1 MSSTVPGEKL
11 SPTQPF
17 PTRPLPFELQ
27 GRKEEHLIDYTPEI
41 RQKALEYARAHNLF
55 VPFFNPP
62 VVADA
67 PDSDWPGAGLACP
80 GGNGGA
86 NIYSPAVADPVTGV
100 MFVASSSQCDAYL
113 LMPGAKSP
121 LNEKNQTGTTPS
133 EWSRAVGAAAGR
145 SRQVSPERAT
155 IDGLSIWKGPVGRIT
170 AIDMNT
176 GEHAWVIPNGDAD
189 PEVQKTIREHPLL
202 QGVAG
207 VPINPGRPGFPVMV
221 VTPTLLITAG
231 QTSDGT
237 WNLFALDK
245 RSGARVGAVKIAGA
259 TGYGMSSWM
268 HEGRQYVLVQLQ
280 DGLAA
285 MALPGSADS
294 KPPAHP

>member
-1 MSSTVPGEKL
+1 
-11 SPTQPF
+11 
-17 PTRPLPFELQ
+17 
-27 GRKEEHLIDYTPEI
+27 
-41 RQKALEYARAHNLF
+41 
-55 VPFFNPP
+55 
-62 VVADA
+62 
-67 PDSDWPGAGLACP
+67 
-80 GGNGGA
+80 
-86 NIYSPAVADPVTGV
+86 
-100 MFVASSSQCDAYL
+100 
-113 LMPGAKSP
+113 MPGAESP
-121 LNEKNQTGTTPS
+121 LNDKNQTGTTPS
-133 EWSRAVGAAAGR
+133 EWSRAVGAAAAGR
-145 SRQVSPERAT
+145 RGQVSPERAT

-189 PEVQKTIREHPLL
+189 AEVQKAIRDHPLL

-207 VPINPGRPGFPVMV
+207 VPVNPGRPGFPVMV

-245 RSGARVGAVKIAGA
+245 RTGARVGAVKIPGA
-259 TGYGMSSWM
+259 TGYGLSSWV

-285 MALPGSADS
+285 MALPGSPDG